1 MFQNIKTHSFVWS
14 PQKKKRPIFLG
25 GKFIYWSPPNTPNFS
40 GKQRLPGCRPPTPN
54 HESRIQQ
61 ESKNSTNHWQT
72 ILGPCWALKLHDGTA
87 KIAKKQPK
95 KRKSE
100 RKNEN
105 VTTLNKVRFATTEVE
120 ECEWTTE
127 CSKHCSLLSLVMPA
141 WFERRK
147 EYSPITS
154 WWCLWFKSWPA
165 NVSGWLHLKLPAGL
179 NPHLPGPKS
188 REWGK
193 FPSPS

>member
-1 MFQNIKTHSFVWS
+1 MFQNIKTHRFVWS
-14 PQKKKRPIFLG
+14 QKKNIPSFW
-25 GKFIYWSPPNTPNFS
+25 GKIYILITSKHSEFFGQTKAARMSATNT
-40 GKQRLPGCRPPTPN
+40 N

-179 NPHLPGPKS
+179 NPHLRGPKS

>member
-1 MFQNIKTHSFVWS
+1 MFQNIKTHRFVWS
-14 PQKKKRPIFLG
+14 QKKKNIPSFW
-25 GKFIYWSPPNTPNFS
+25 GKIYILITSKHSEFFGQTKAARMSATNT
-40 GKQRLPGCRPPTPN
+40 N

-147 EYSPITS
+147 EYQSHNLLVMPVIQKLACRMVASETTCRVES
-154 WWCLWFKSWPA
+154 SSAWP
-165 NVSGWLHLKLPAGL
+165 K
-179 NPHLPGPKS
+179 K
-188 REWGK
+188 
-193 FPSPS
+193 

>member
-1 MFQNIKTHSFVWS
+1 MTDPKTWQELHVPKHKNPSFCLVS
-14 PQKKKRPIFLG
+14 KKKNIPSFWGKIYILITSKHSEFFGQTKAARMSATNTKPWEQDPAGIKKLYKSLANHLG
-25 GKFIYWSPPNTPNFS
+25 SMLF
-40 GKQRLPGCRPPTPN
+40 
-54 HESRIQQ
+54 
-61 ESKNSTNHWQT
+61 
-72 ILGPCWALKLHDGTA
+72 ALKLHDGTA
-87 KIAKKQPK
+87 KIAKKRPK

-154 WWCLWFKSWPA
+154 WWCPIISISM
-165 NVSGWLHLKLPAGL
+165 VSFLHSL
-179 NPHLPGPKS
+179 N
-188 REWGK
+188 
-193 FPSPS
+193 